1 MQIHV
6 QKMHILSQKSYLFE
20 TPGNLMYP
28 PINSP
33 LFDFIAVTV
42 IIFAITIGKILERQ
56 PETVPVGLVFHD
68 DFNVKSF
75 DIH

>member
-1 MQIHV
+1 
-6 QKMHILSQKSYLFE
+6 
-20 TPGNLMYP
+20 MYP